1 MTQSED
7 RSYYEISLTSGQV
20 LLAFGVLLACVLGA
34 FVSGMWVARESL
46 EDTEPAASE
55 RGVDEGEPTDTLDF
69 FDANA
74 RGSSGS
80 AAPAGGEPPAASESA
95 PASQEAESRQI
106 QQVKPVPPARAAQSP
121 PTEPPSERAAAAT
134 EIPDESAEIP
144 DESAET
150 PADADA
156 DAEAEPESAPVAG
169 AEMAGIDTDRRE
181 PVSGTSTE
189 AGGSPTGPTGQAGFV
204 IQVFSSSD
212 EAQAEALVRRLR
224 GSGYS
229 SFRTSESVSGRT
241 VHRVRVGPYADR
253 PAAERE
259 AEMLKRD
266 FKLDTWVTASG

>member
-1 MTQSED
+1 MTQPED

-34 FVSGMWVARESL
+34 FVSGMWVAREAL

-55 RGVDEGEPTDTLDF
+55 RRVDEGEPTDSLDF
-69 FDANA
+69 FDANS
-74 RGSSGS
+74 RGSSAS
-80 AAPAGGEPPAASESA
+80 AQGAAASSGGEPPEPSESA
-95 PASQEAESRQI
+95 PASQEAESRKI

-134 EIPDESAEIP
+134 EIPDESAE
-144 DESAET
+144 T
-150 PADADA
+150 PAEAEKPA
-156 DAEAEPESAPVAG
+156 DAEAEPDSAPVDG
-169 AEMAGIDTDRRE
+169 AEMAGVDRDRRE
-181 PVSGTSTE
+181 PVSDTGTE
-189 AGGSPTGPTGQAGFV
+189 AGGSPPGPAGQAGFV

-229 SFRTSESVSGRT
+229 VFRSSESVSGRT